1 MKKFSLLLTLAIS
14 LFLAIGVAGLGMAA
28 EVEDAL
34 GRVLSF
40 DPLPQRIVVP
50 GKASWI
56 VGHPLFLFPEAADR
70 VLAMEVRHGTVSNF
84 LDAVVPGFIDL
95 PHLDTNSGPEQIAPL
110 HPDAAILKSYL
121 KDLGDSLELIGIPVV
136 YVNLETPEQF
146 FSDINTIGQ
155 LFDNQDRAKEIKQFY
170 QNRVDLVTE
179 RIGVLSDEQLPRVL
193 ILQYMER
200 GGEGSFSVPPLEY
213 IQTTMT
219 ELAGGEPVWLNATGV
234 SWQVVNLEQ
243 IAAWNADKIFVIVF
257 RSDPDPVMES
267 IRSNPTWQEMSAL
280 QNDEL
285 YAFPADFYGW
295 DCSDPRWWLG
305 LTWLAK
311 ATHPDL
317 FSDIDIYQEI
327 YDFYGQMYRMSE
339 EQVESIIWPVLT
351 GDVEY

>member
-14 LFLAIGVAGLGMAA
+14 LFLAIGVAGLGAGA

-84 LDAVVPGFIDL
+84 LDTIVPGFIDL

-136 YVNLETPEQF
+136 YVDLETPEQF
-146 FSDINTIGQ
+146 FSDINTMGQ
-155 LFDNQDRAKEIKQFY
+155 LFDNQDRARQIEQFY
-170 QNRVDLVTE
+170 QHRVDLVTE
-179 RIGVLSDEQLPRVL
+179 RTDVLSDEERPRVL
-193 ILQYMER
+193 ILQYMVK
-200 GGEGSFSVPPLEY
+200 GEEGTFSVPPL
-213 IQTTMT
+213 
-219 ELAGGEPVWLNATGV
+219 VNATGV

-267 IRSNPTWQEMSAL
+267 IRSNPTWQEMAAL
-280 QNDEL
+280 QNNEV

-295 DCSDPRWWLG
+295 DSSDPRWWLG

-317 FSDIDIYQEI
+317 FSDIDIHQEI

-339 EQVESIIWPVLT
+339 EQVESIIWPVLA
-351 GDVEY
+351 GDVDY